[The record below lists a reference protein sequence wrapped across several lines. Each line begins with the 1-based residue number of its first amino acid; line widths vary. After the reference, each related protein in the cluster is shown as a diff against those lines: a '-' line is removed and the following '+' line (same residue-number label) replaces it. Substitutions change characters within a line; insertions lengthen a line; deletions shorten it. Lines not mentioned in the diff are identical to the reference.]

1 MPASLLVTTPIE
13 GARSGVALYLTVAI
27 AVKKYVHRKVYRE
40 KTKQGAAQT
49 RVLLNNKMA
58 SYMLP

>member
-1 MPASLLVTTPIE
+1 VTTPIE